1 MRSMFMVLLI
11 IMQTTQKIGDTLRL
25 IWNGGNMTTSKERQ
39 EFRKEALTQLRAL
52 RKEAYSK
59 MTCIEYDAIRVAIH
73 LIEMTY
79 NENEKV

>member
-1 MRSMFMVLLI
+1 MANSR
-11 IMQTTQKIGDTLRL
+11 
-25 IWNGGNMTTSKERQ
+25 ERQ

-52 RKEAYSK
+52 RKGAYSN

-79 NENEKV
+79 NENERYQIHG